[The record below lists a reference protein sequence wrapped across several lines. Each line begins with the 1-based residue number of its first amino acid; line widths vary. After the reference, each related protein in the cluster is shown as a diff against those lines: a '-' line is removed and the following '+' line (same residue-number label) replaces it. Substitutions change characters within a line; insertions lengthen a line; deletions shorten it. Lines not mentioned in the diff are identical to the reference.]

1 MPRFCEVRAR
11 LNRINL
17 FPMSIWGKITGAG
30 VGLAVGGPLG
40 ALIGAV
46 AGHIVIDRTAQD
58 DDVVFTIALIALSAK
73 MAKADGEVSDSE
85 IEAFEQIFHVPAGER
100 RNVERV
106 YRIAQQDVAGFEAY
120 AGQVAR
126 IYRGK
131 PAVLEDV
138 IDALFHIAKADG
150 HVHPAELDYMRVVAD
165 IFGFSEIEFARIRAS
180 HLGPDR
186 ADPYLVLGIAPDISD
201 EDLKKAYRRL
211 LRENHPDM
219 LMARGVPEELVSI
232 ATEKVAAINVAY
244 ERILKARGLDR
255 TLPDGKG

>member
-1 MPRFCEVRAR
+1 
-11 LNRINL
+11 
-17 FPMSIWGKITGAG
+17 MSIWGKITGAG

-46 AGHIVIDRTAQD
+46 AGHIVIDRVAQD

-73 MAKADGEVSDSE
+73 MARADGEVSDSE
-85 IEAFEQIFHVPAGER
+85 IEAFEQIFRVPPGER

-120 AGQVAR
+120 AAQVAR

-150 HVHPAELDYMRVVAD
+150 HVHPAELDYMRIVAD

-186 ADPYLVLGIAPDISD
+186 ADPYLVLGISPDISD

-219 LMARGVPEELVSI
+219 LMARGVPEELLAI

-244 ERILKARGLDR
+244 ERILKTRGIDR
-255 TLPDGKG
+255 PLPDVRD